1 LKSKYEGKV
10 AKGKIKEFIL
20 DYASDLN
27 ESKQSKSE
35 LEDYIDKMES
45 KIWEIQNSN
54 KSWIPNTQSKKDAMI
69 KTFQSKIDKAK
80 KDLEKLK

>member
-1 LKSKYEGKV
+1 MQDLGK
-10 AKGKIKEFIL
+10 KIKNKMKNLQTFNEFI
-20 DYASDLN
+20 N
-27 ESKQSKSE
+27 EAKKSKSE